1 MLNQYQPLESRINR
15 QVLNDSLG
23 PDATGFFIR
32 QLTEIETKLYNV
44 LYKPLKGVQLFP
56 ISSAYNKGTEHILY
70 NVADFVGK
78 AKIIANAPVKD
89 FPRVDVKLAQ
99 KSSKVVSVGDS
110 FAYSIQDL
118 RAAAMASQPLDTM
131 KSNAARMSIEQA
143 VNILIWGG
151 YPEAGITGVLNNSDV
166 PSGAVPADGTGGS
179 TKFSAKDPQKI
190 LRDLN
195 KIVSEIFVSSGGIHR
210 ATHLILPPEQY
221 AYIQLTPYASGFWGV
236 SILETFQKNNPGVTV
251 DFANELTGVG
261 TLGAD
266 VMLAFERSVDN
277 CVITLPVP
285 FEMFPPQ
292 LTGMEYEVNCHA
304 RCGGAVIRYPLSL
317 NIKEGI

>member
-1 MLNQYQPLESRINR
+1 MLNAYQTLESRINR

-23 PDATGFFIR
+23 PDASGFFIR
-32 QLTEIETKLYNV
+32 QLTEIETKLYEM
-44 LYKPLKGVQLFP
+44 LYKPLKGISLFP
-56 ISSAYNKGTEHILY
+56 VSSAYNKGTEHILY

-89 FPRVDVKLAQ
+89 FPRTDVKLAQ
-99 KSSKVVSVGDS
+99 RSTKVASIGAS
-110 FAYSIQDL
+110 YAYSIQDL

-131 KSNAARMSIEQA
+131 KANSARISIEQA
-143 VNILIWGG
+143 VNVLIWSG
-151 YPEAGITGVLNNSDV
+151 YPEAGLYGVLTNTDV
-166 PSGAVPADGTGGS
+166 PSGAVPNDGTGGS
-179 TKFSAKDPQKI
+179 TKFADKDTKQI

-195 KIVSEIFVSSGGIHR
+195 KVVAEIFDNTGGVHR

-221 AYIQLTPYASGFWGV
+221 NYIKMTPYATGFWGF
-236 SILETFQKNNPGVTV
+236 SILNAFQQNNPEITV
-251 DFANELTGVG
+251 DFANELKGIG
-261 TLGAD
+261 TAGAD
-266 VMLAFERSVDN
+266 VMLAFERSTDN
-277 CVITLPVP
+277 CCITLPVP

-304 RCGGAVIRYPLSL
+304 RCGGALIRYPLSL